1 MIAAV
6 IRWSLAN
13 RFLILT
19 LAALVA
25 AWGAWSADRA
35 PVDAIPDLSDT
46 QVIVQTTWPGQAP
59 EVVEDQVTYPLTS
72 GLLSVPRAETV
83 RGFSYFGDS
92 FVYVVF
98 EDGTDPYWA
107 RSRVLESLAQVEGD
121 LPEGAQ
127 PELGP
132 DASGVGW
139 VYQYAL
145 TDRSG
150 NHDLGQLTALQDWF
164 LQYELGALEGVA
176 EVATVGGM
184 ERQYQVVLDPEAL
197 AVHDLSVD
205 RVRSAL
211 ERANQESGGSVVE
224 LAEAEYMVRGRGYL
238 RDRDDLAEVSVATTD
253 EGTPVRL
260 ADVAEIRRG
269 PAPRRGIAE
278 LDGEGEVVGGIVVA
292 RYGADTREV
301 IERVEARLEE
311 LSDSLPDGVE
321 VVETYDRSGLID
333 RAVATLGKHLGIELV
348 VVALICAVFL
358 YHLRSTLVVV
368 VSLPLGV
375 LAAIAVMNLQG
386 VTLNIMSL
394 GGIILAIGTMVDAAI
409 VMVENTHRHLGR
421 GGDRREAV
429 ARATA
434 EVGPALFFSL
444 LIVTVSFLPVFTLQG
459 QEGRL
464 FAPLAWTKT
473 WAMAAAA
480 LLAITLVPVLIAL
493 FVRGRV
499 RGEGDHPVTRWLGR
513 VYGPLL
519 RGVLRWPKATVAAA
533 ALLVVATVW
542 PLNQL
547 GTEFIP
553 ELDEGDLMYMPT
565 TDPGLSTGK
574 AQQLLQVTDRLIQQV
589 PEVERTFGKIGRAE
603 TATDPAPMTMIE
615 TTITLKPRDE
625 WREGMTLEKLK
636 AELDDRVDVPG
647 LTNAWVM
654 PIKTRIDMLSSGVR
668 TPVGI
673 RVTGPELETIQS
685 LGREIEQAVADLP
698 GTRSAFAERVAAAR
712 YIDVDVDRRA
722 LARHGVDMAEVQE
735 LLRLAVGGAPV
746 TETVEGRE
754 RYPVNLR
761 FPADRRTSLEDLRSL
776 PVVAGDGRRVA
787 LGEVADIGIREGP
800 GMVKSEQARP
810 VGWVHVDLTTGD
822 LAGWVERAQEVVA
835 EEVELPPGY
844 SLDWAGQY
852 QNMERARGH
861 LLVVGPL
868 VLVLIALLLYLNFRA
883 AGEVLLILAT
893 LPLALVGGVWLL
905 WGLGYNLSV
914 GVGVGFIAVAGVA
927 VELGVLMVVYLG
939 QAWAA
944 ARGAAEAAGRSPDRG
959 DLAAALEE
967 GALRRVRPITMTAVS
982 VILGLATVMVGG
994 GTGSE
999 VMRRVA
1005 APMMGGMLSAWVLA
1019 LLVVPAVFWLWKG
1032 RGLQAAK

>member
-19 LAALVA
+19 LAALLA
-25 AWGAWSADRA
+25 AWGAWSANRA

-72 GLLSVPRAETV
+72 GLLSVPKAETV

-301 IERVEARLEE
+301 IQRVEARLEE

-868 VLVLIALLLYLNFRA
+868 VL
-883 AGEVLLILAT
+883 
-893 LPLALVGGVWLL
+893 
-905 WGLGYNLSV
+905 
-914 GVGVGFIAVAGVA
+914 
-927 VELGVLMVVYLG
+927 
-939 QAWAA
+939 
-944 ARGAAEAAGRSPDRG
+944 
-959 DLAAALEE
+959 
-967 GALRRVRPITMTAVS
+967 
-982 VILGLATVMVGG
+982 
-994 GTGSE
+994 
-999 VMRRVA
+999 
-1005 APMMGGMLSAWVLA
+1005 
-1019 LLVVPAVFWLWKG
+1019 
-1032 RGLQAAK
+1032 

>member
-13 RFLILT
+13 RFLVLT
-19 LAALVA
+19 LAVLLA
-25 AWGAWSADRA
+25 AWGVWSANRA

-121 LPEGAQ
+121 LPAGAR

-145 TDRSG
+145 VDRSG
-150 NHDLGQLTALQDWF
+150 SHDLGQLTALQDWF

-197 AVHDLSVD
+197 AIHDLSVG

-211 ERANQESGGSVVE
+211 ERANRESGGSVVE

-238 RDRDDLAEVSVATTD
+238 RDRDDLAEVAVATTA

-260 ADVAEIRRG
+260 ADIAEIRRG
-269 PAPRRGIAE
+269 PAPRRGIAD
-278 LDGEGEVVGGIVVA
+278 LNGEGEVVGGIVVA

-301 IERVEARLEE
+301 IRRVEARLEE
-311 LSDSLPDGVE
+311 LEGSLPEGVE

-333 RAVATLGKHLGIELV
+333 RAVATLGKHLGVELV

-358 YHLRSTLVVV
+358 FHLRSTLVVV

-375 LAAIAVMNLQG
+375 LAAIAIMNLQG

-493 FVRGRV
+493 FVRGRL
-499 RGEGDHPVTRWLGR
+499 RGEGEHPVTRWLGR
-513 VYGPLL
+513 GYGPLL
-519 RGVLRWPKATVAAA
+519 RAVLHWPKTMVAAA
-533 ALLVVATVW
+533 ALLVAATLW
-542 PLNQL
+542 PLSQL

-636 AELDDRVDVPG
+636 AELDERVDVPG

-673 RVTGPELETIQS
+673 RVSGPELETIQAI
-685 LGREIEQAVADLP
+685 GREIERAVADLP

-722 LARHGVDMAEVQE
+722 LARYGVDMAEVQE
-735 LLRLAVGGAPV
+735 LLRLAVGGATV

-787 LGEVADIGIREGP
+787 LGEVADIAIRQGP
-800 GMVKSEQARP
+800 GMIKSEQARP

-822 LAGWVERAQEVVA
+822 LAGWVERARGVVA
-835 EEVELPPGY
+835 DEVELPPGY
-844 SLDWAGQY
+844 SLAWAGQY
-852 QNMERARGH
+852 QNMERAREH
-861 LLVVGPL
+861 LLMVGPL

-905 WGLGYNLSV
+905 WALGYNLSV

-944 ARGAAEAAGRSPDRG
+944 AREAAEAAGRTPHRG
-959 DLAAALEE
+959 DLMAALEE

-999 VMRRVA
+999 VMRRIA

>member
-13 RFLILT
+13 RFLILA
-19 LAALVA
+19 LAALLA
-25 AWGAWSADRA
+25 AWGLWSAQRA

-46 QVIVQTTWPGQAP
+46 QVIVQTSWAGQAP
-59 EVVEDQVTYPLTS
+59 EVMEDQVTYPLTS

-107 RSRVLESLAQVEGD
+107 RSRVLEALAQVEGD
-121 LPEGAQ
+121 LPDGAR

-150 NHDLGQLTALQDWF
+150 NLDLGQLTALQDWF

-197 AVHDLSVD
+197 AVHDLSVG
-205 RVRSAL
+205 RVQSAL
-211 ERANQESGGSVVE
+211 ERANREAGGSVVE

-238 RDRDDLAEVSVATTD
+238 RDRDDLAEVSVATTA

-260 ADVAEIRRG
+260 ADIAEIRRG
-269 PAPRRGIAE
+269 PAPRRGIAD
-278 LDGEGEVVGGIVVA
+278 LNGEGEVVGGIVVA

-301 IERVEARLEE
+301 IERVEARLDE
-311 LSDSLPDGVE
+311 LADSLPEGVE
-321 VVETYDRSGLID
+321 VVETYDRSGIID
-333 RAVATLGKHLGIELV
+333 RAVATLGKHLGVELV
-348 VVALICAVFL
+348 VVALICAIFL

-375 LAAIAVMNLQG
+375 LAAIAIMNLQG

-409 VMVENTHRHLGR
+409 VMVENTHRHLAA

-429 ARATA
+429 ARATG

-480 LLAITLVPVLIAL
+480 VLAITLVPVLIAL
-493 FVRGRV
+493 FVRGHL
-499 RGEGDHPVTRWLGR
+499 RGETDHPVTRILSR
-513 VYGPLL
+513 AYGPFL
-519 RGVLRWPKATVAAA
+519 RTVLHRPWTTVAAA
-533 ALLVVATVW
+533 VVLVGVTLW
-542 PLNQL
+542 PLSQL

-615 TTITLKPRDE
+615 TTITLKPKDE

-636 AELDDRVDVPG
+636 AELDERVDVPG

-673 RVTGPELETIQS
+673 RVSGPELETIQS
-685 LGREIEQAVADLP
+685 IGRDIERAVADLP

-722 LARHGVDMAEVQE
+722 LARHGVAMAEVQD

-787 LGEVADIGIREGP
+787 LGEVADIAIRKGP
-800 GMVKSEQARP
+800 GMIKSEQARP

-822 LAGWVERAQEVVA
+822 LAGWVERAKGVVA
-835 EEVELPPGY
+835 DEVELPPGY
-844 SLDWAGQY
+844 SLSWAGQY
-852 QNMERARGH
+852 QNMERARNH

-868 VLVLIALLLYLNFRA
+868 VLVLIALLLYLNFRG

-905 WGLGYNLSV
+905 WALGYNLSV

-927 VELGVLMVVYLG
+927 VELGVLMVVYLS

-944 ARGAAEAAGRSPDRG
+944 AREAAEAEGRTPHRG
-959 DLAAALEE
+959 DLAGALEE

-999 VMRRVA
+999 VMRRIA
-1005 APMMGGMLSAWVLA
+1005 APMLGGMLSAWVLA
-1019 LLVVPAVFWLWKG
+1019 LLVVPAAFWLWKG

>member
-852 QNMERARGH
+852 QNMERARSH

-944 ARGAAEAAGRSPDRG
+944 ARGAAEAAGRPPDRG

-967 GALRRVRPITMTAVS
+967 G
-982 VILGLATVMVGG
+982 
-994 GTGSE
+994 
-999 VMRRVA
+999 
-1005 APMMGGMLSAWVLA
+1005 
-1019 LLVVPAVFWLWKG
+1019 
-1032 RGLQAAK
+1032 